1 MLERMAVRLDLY
13 DAGEY
18 LRDVK
23 IIGSGMGAIRSV
35 FDQMP
40 RTTEQDWQHIAGRLA
55 NVPQALDRYRSSLIR
70 GMSEGKFA
78 AKRQAVECAN
88 QAETWSGLKQGTTSF
103 FSTLMTA
110 FDQSNIMSDALRADV
125 AAGIAGAEAA
135 YASLRDFLRDDY
147 ATKADDRDGSG
158 RERYALNSRVFNGAE
173 LDLEETYRWGWDE
186 LYRTESEMSAT
197 ADAIKSGA
205 TPAEAQAVLEADPA
219 RALESPEAWQ
229 AWLQEVHDRALDDL
243 DGAHFDIDPRIKRVE
258 VMIPPPGGA
267 LAPYYT
273 GPSED
278 FARPGRTW
286 WPRGAR
292 TRFPKWFGVTT
303 AYHEGVPGHHLQI
316 GTVRCVTDRLSRY
329 QRTAAGVSGYSEGW
343 ALYAERL
350 MGELG
355 YLENPDY
362 YLGMLSAQAM
372 RAVRVI
378 VDIGMHLELQ
388 IPKTDAFHPG
398 ETWTHDL
405 ALDFAEQRALQTR
418 EFMASEIV
426 RYLGWPAQAISYKV
440 GERSWLAAREAAK
453 KREGAAF
460 NLKSFHTKALQLGPM
475 GLAQLEKELST

>member
-1 MLERMAVRLDLY
+1 MTRIFDIANTYVDQLANLDPNFATSIGVPGHETELTDFSPEGVAKTADLSRTTRAAVEAASPENEHDRVARDVMLERMAVRLDLY

-55 NVPQALDRYRSSLIR
+55 NVPPGPRPLPRLAQEGHGRRQVRRPPPGGRVREAGRDLVRPQAGHAVVLQHPHRPPSTRATSCPTPSAP
-70 GMSEGKFA
+70 MSA
-78 AKRQAVECAN
+78 R
-88 QAETWSGLKQGTTSF
+88 
-103 FSTLMTA
+103 
-110 FDQSNIMSDALRADV
+110 
-125 AAGIAGAEAA
+125 GIAGAEAA

-147 ATKADDRDGSG
+147 APKADERDGSG
-158 RERYALNSRVFNGAE
+158 RERYALNSRVFNGTE

-186 LYRTESEMSAT
+186 LYRTESEMTAT
-197 ADAIKSGA
+197 ADKIKSGA

-243 DGAHFDIDPRIKRVE
+243 DGTHFDIDPRIKRVE

-316 GTVRCVTDRLSRY
+316 GTVRCVDRPPLPLPAHRRLRLRL
-329 QRTAAGVSGYSEGW
+329 QRRAGRSTPSASW
-343 ALYAERL
+343 A
-350 MGELG
+350 
-355 YLENPDY
+355 
-362 YLGMLSAQAM
+362 S
-372 RAVRVI
+372 
-378 VDIGMHLELQ
+378 
-388 IPKTDAFHPG
+388 
-398 ETWTHDL
+398 
-405 ALDFAEQRALQTR
+405 
-418 EFMASEIV
+418 S
-426 RYLGWPAQAISYKV
+426 AIS
-440 GERSWLAAREAAK
+440 RTPTTTSACSPRRRCAPCA
-453 KREGAAF
+453 
-460 NLKSFHTKALQLGPM
+460 
-475 GLAQLEKELST
+475 